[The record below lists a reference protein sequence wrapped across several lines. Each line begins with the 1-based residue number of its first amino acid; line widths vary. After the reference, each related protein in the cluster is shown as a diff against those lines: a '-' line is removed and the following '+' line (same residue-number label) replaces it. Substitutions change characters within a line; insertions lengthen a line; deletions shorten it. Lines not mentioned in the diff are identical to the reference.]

1 MVVNEGPNR
10 GMGLPTSDS
19 RSSRWRSSDATSERR
34 RSRTESIGVR
44 ALKEGQRKRD
54 QIFG

>member
-44 ALKEGQRKRD
+44 ALKEGKRKRD